1 MFDDHSLF
9 SFVCLCSRL
18 KDVTKLSCL
27 VKFAVTGG
35 AGFVG
40 SYLVKR
46 LIKENH
52 DVVVIDSL
60 YRGKLENLKEVSDKI
75 QFQKIDIRAFDSMRN
90 IIKNTDGVFHEAAL
104 TDVQESFT
112 KQDEYIDVNVKGTE
126 NIFKIAKEF
135 GVKVV
140 YASSSSVYGNPE
152 KTPITED
159 SKRAPINP
167 YGNTK
172 LEDEIL
178 ADKYAK
184 DGVSIIGLRYFNIYG
199 IGQTGSYAGVITKFI
214 NNLRERKQPVIFG
227 NGEQKRDF
235 IFVEDIARANV
246 AAMKNNV
253 KSGFFNVGTGVTASI
268 KQLAE
273 QMITLSGLRL
283 EPKYEKPLAGDVS
296 TSQADTSLTKKLL
309 NWEYQTKLND
319 GLKIFFPL

>member
-1 MFDDHSLF
+1 MINL
-9 SFVCLCSRL
+9 SRH
-18 KDVTKLSCL
+18 

-46 LIKENH
+46 LINEDH
-52 DVVVIDSL
+52 DVIVMDNL
-60 YRGKLENLKEVSDKI
+60 YRGNLKNLKEVSDKI
-75 QFQKIDIRAFDSMRN
+75 QFQKVDIRDLDSMKN

-112 KQDEYIDVNVKGTE
+112 KQDEYTDVNVKGTE
-126 NIFKIAKEF
+126 NVFRIANEF
-135 GVKVV
+135 GIKVV

-172 LEDEIL
+172 LEDEYL
-178 ADKYAK
+178 AEKYVE

-214 NNLRERKQPVIFG
+214 NNLKEKKQPIIFG
-227 NGEQKRDF
+227 NGKQKRDF
-235 IFVEDIARANV
+235 IFVEDVAKANV
-246 AAMKNNV
+246 AAMKSSV
-253 KSGFFNVGTGVTASI
+253 KSGFFNVGTGMTTSI

-273 QMITLSGLRL
+273 QMIVLSGLKL
-283 EPKYEKPLAGDVS
+283 EPKYEKPLAGDVF

-309 NWEYQTKLND
+309 NWEYQTKLSD